1 MNQECLVFQR
11 EKKWGNDSYQGHAH
25 SEADDQKRK
34 KSPCASFIVPSRVE
48 EEGDEGVVDDGD
60 EEVRVEERVQ
70 VGGELPEATR
80 QVVLGPTWSR
90 LVPVHQF
97 YYHLGTVGV

>member
-1 MNQECLVFQR
+1 M
-11 EKKWGNDSYQGHAH
+11 
-25 SEADDQKRK
+25 
-34 KSPCASFIVPSRVE
+34 PSRVE

-60 EEVRVEERVQ
+60 KEVRVEERVQ

>member
-1 MNQECLVFQR
+1 MFGLPKG
-11 EKKWGNDSYQGHAH
+11 KKWGNDSYQGHAQ

-60 EEVRVEERVQ
+60 QEGGGEEGVQ
-70 VGGELPEATR
+70 VGCELP
-80 QVVLGPTWSR
+80 
-90 LVPVHQF
+90 
-97 YYHLGTVGV
+97 HLNIVSIDSKSK

>member
-60 EEVRVEERVQ
+60 KEVRVEERVK
-70 VGGELPEATR
+70 VECMK
-80 QVVLGPTWSR
+80 VLVI
-90 LVPVHQF
+90 LCNEYF
-97 YYHLGTVGV
+97 CK